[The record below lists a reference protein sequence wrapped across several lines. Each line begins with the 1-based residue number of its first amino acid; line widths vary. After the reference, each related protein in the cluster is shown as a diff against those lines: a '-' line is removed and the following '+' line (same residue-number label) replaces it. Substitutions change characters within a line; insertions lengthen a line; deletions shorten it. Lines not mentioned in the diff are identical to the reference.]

1 MADLISAIW
10 RCDYCTIVPLQQV
23 EEHAGEVLQG
33 KEFAFIYCMWCHD
46 IVCMFISVY
55 NLCDVRL
62 CLLT

>member
-10 RCDYCTIVPLQQV
+10 RCDYCAIVPLQQV

-55 NLCDVRL
+55 NL
-62 CLLT
+62 